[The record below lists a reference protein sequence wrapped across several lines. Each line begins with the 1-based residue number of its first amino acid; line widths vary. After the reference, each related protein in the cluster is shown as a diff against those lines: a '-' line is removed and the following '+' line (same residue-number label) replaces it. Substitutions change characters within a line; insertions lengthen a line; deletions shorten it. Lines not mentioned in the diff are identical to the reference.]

1 MARIAVLG
9 TGIMGGPMARNLVRA
24 GHEVTIWNRTE
35 AKARALEQDGP
46 HVRFDVFE
54 VWVQRPAELEHR
66 RREVDQGHIEVRL
79 QVRGVIAASQGRLGR
94 PPLPDPRP
102 ASNRPRR

>member
-35 AKARALEQDGP
+35 AKARALEQDG
-46 HVRFDVFE
+46 
-54 VWVQRPAELEHR
+54 A
-66 RREVDQGHIEVRL
+66 
-79 QVRGVIAASQGRLGR
+79 RGAVA
-94 PPLPDPRP
+94 
-102 ASNRPRR
+102 